1 MADAIEAAQGD
12 IIAANAQDLAAA
24 PGYGLN
30 SAAIDRLR
38 LTPERILAM
47 AKGVR
52 EVALLP
58 DPVGEAIRAWT
69 RPNGLKITKLRVPI
83 GVVGIIYESRPNVTA
98 DAAVL
103 CLKSG
108 NACILRGGKESLHSN
123 LAIAKALSVG
133 AQNAGLSPDVI
144 QLVPFTDR
152 EGVRLLAQ
160 MDRYLDVIVPRGGHA
175 LIEAVVE
182 HARMPVIKHYH
193 GVCHVFVD
201 RSADLDMAEKIVL
214 NAKCQRPGV
223 CNALETLLVH
233 RDVAEKF
240 LPKVAASLA
249 AAGVELRGDV
259 RTCEVLG
266 NKAKPATEADW
277 SAEYLELILSIR
289 VVDSLEEAVEHIENY
304 GSHHTDSIVT
314 ADDSAARKF
323 LAAVDSATVLWNA
336 STRFSDGGEF
346 GFGAEIGISTD
357 KLHARGPMG
366 LEELTTY
373 KYLVEGTGQ
382 VRG

>member
-1 MADAIEAAQGD
+1 M
-12 IIAANAQDLAAA
+12 
-24 PGYGLN
+24 
-30 SAAIDRLR
+30 
-38 LTPERILAM
+38 
-47 AKGVR
+47 
-52 EVALLP
+52 
-58 DPVGEAIRAWT
+58 

-201 RSADLDMAEKIVL
+201 GSADLDMAEKIAL

-249 AAGVELRGDV
+249 AAAVELRGDV

-314 ADDSAARKF
+314 ADESAARKF

>member
-1 MADAIEAAQGD
+1 
-12 IIAANAQDLAAA
+12 
-24 PGYGLN
+24 
-30 SAAIDRLR
+30 
-38 LTPERILAM
+38 
-47 AKGVR
+47 
-52 EVALLP
+52 
-58 DPVGEAIRAWT
+58 
-69 RPNGLKITKLRVPI
+69 
-83 GVVGIIYESRPNVTA
+83 
-98 DAAVL
+98 
-103 CLKSG
+103 
-108 NACILRGGKESLHSN
+108 
-123 LAIAKALSVG
+123 
-133 AQNAGLSPDVI
+133 
-144 QLVPFTDR
+144 
-152 EGVRLLAQ
+152 
-160 MDRYLDVIVPRGGHA
+160 
-175 LIEAVVE
+175 
-182 HARMPVIKHYH
+182 
-193 GVCHVFVD
+193 
-201 RSADLDMAEKIVL
+201 MAEKIVL

-240 LPKVAASLA
+240 MPKVAASLA

-314 ADDSAARKF
+314 ADESAARKF